1 MIYVKRDVY
10 GIRVIIITNIT
21 YVNITDIRKIIITPR
36 GRKLLKVVIQN
47 ICKSIKTINE
57 NNNSMNNYDR
67 INDDD
72 HMAITIQ

>member
-21 YVNITDIRKIIITPR
+21 YVNITDIRKMIITPR
-36 GRKLLKVVIQN
+36 GRKLLKVVIEN

-57 NNNSMNNYDR
+57 NNNSMNNYD
-67 INDDD
+67 I
-72 HMAITIQ
+72 MTKTIK